1 MKQLNIVE
9 LESFIRLCDRKKEI
23 LYRKISSNVSNSRE
37 LNDEYTRLFE
47 IADKLDAEFDQR
59 LEKLAEDA

>member
-1 MKQLNIVE
+1 MKQLSIVE

-59 LEKLAEDA
+59 LEKLREDA

>member
-1 MKQLNIVE
+1 MKQLSIVE

-59 LEKLAEDA
+59 LEKLGEDA